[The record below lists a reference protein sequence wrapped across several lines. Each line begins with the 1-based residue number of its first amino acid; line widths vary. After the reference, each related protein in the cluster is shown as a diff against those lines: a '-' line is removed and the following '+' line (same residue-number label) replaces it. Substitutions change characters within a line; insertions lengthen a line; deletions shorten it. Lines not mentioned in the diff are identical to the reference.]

1 MIRLLKSPL
10 YLCLF
15 ALVVE
20 NVIFHVLLSVVGP
33 DVLGKDGL
41 NGWRVLFFLKGLVLP
56 YANKRFG
63 EFTVIILFVRSTA
76 LDLHLG

>member
-1 MIRLLKSPL
+1 MFSGKT
-10 YLCLF
+10 
-15 ALVVE
+15 
-20 NVIFHVLLSVVGP
+20 VLMVG
-33 DVLGKDGL
+33 VF
-41 NGWRVLFFLKGLVLP
+41 FFLKGLVLP